1 MPTQGG
7 GVNRVQRHIG
17 TPAEQAQWRAGVRER
32 ERERNV
38 ERERDSEKYR
48 DGHSSDLEWA
58 VEWPERAPGRVHGAS

>member
-1 MPTQGG
+1 M
-7 GVNRVQRHIG
+7 
-17 TPAEQAQWRAGVRER
+17 RER